1 MSFYN
6 QRGIFLQLLRPSVV
20 SPKEVRVSMQFATK
34 EEGYHPVNGD
44 KIDYLVKS
52 LHREAVSSDGGTTF
66 TMGPAHRDLDGNGDF
81 DAQDKAILLA
91 LAKAYSKIVNP

>member
-20 SPKEVRVSMQFATK
+20 SPMEVRVSMQFATK

-44 KIDYLVKS
+44 RV
-52 LHREAVSSDGGTTF
+52 
-66 TMGPAHRDLDGNGDF
+66 DF
-81 DAQDKAILLA
+81 
-91 LAKAYSKIVNP
+91 S